1 MTFIVK
7 PLVTEKMTKITDK
20 SSVDKQLR
28 ALNPAAAQRLGAKE
42 EKISYTVKSKNKGER
57 QKEKTI
63 FTYTKPACRKYG
75 FIVKPEA
82 NKLEIKKEIE
92 ELYNVTVL
100 DVNTIKY
107 AGKRQSRYTRAGL
120 LRGQKNAYKK
130 AIVTLKAGGTF
141 EDITAS
147 VPEKSLVYGK
157 RSTGGRNNTGK
168 MTVRYRGGGHK
179 KKFRMI
185 DFKREKDGVPAV
197 VKTIEYDPNRSARIA
212 LLFYADGEK
221 RYIIAPNGLKVDAK
235 LMSGAEAAPEVGN
248 ALPLANIPVGTV
260 IHNIEL
266 RPGQG
271 AKLVR
276 SAGNFAQLTSREGDY
291 CVIKLPSGETRKVLS
306 ACKATVGAVGNSDHA
321 LEASGKAGRSR
332 WLGRRPHNRGVVMNP
347 VDHPMGGGEGRQSGG
362 HPRSRK
368 GLYAK
373 GLKTRAPKK
382 LSNKYIIERAN
393 KK

>member
-1 MTFIVK
+1 MAVRKFK
-7 PLVTEKMTKITDK
+7 PVT
-20 SSVDKQLR
+20 
-28 ALNPAAAQRLGAKE
+28 PGQRHKV
-42 EKISYTVKSKNKGER
+42 I
-57 QKEKTI
+57 
-63 FTYTKPACRKYG
+63 
-75 FIVKPEA
+75 
-82 NKLEIKKEIE
+82 
-92 ELYNVTVL
+92 
-100 DVNTIKY
+100 
-107 AGKRQSRYTRAGL
+107 
-120 LRGQKNAYKK
+120 
-130 AIVTLKAGGTF
+130 GTF
-141 EDITAS
+141 EEITAS
-147 VPEKSLVYGK
+147 VPEKSLVFGK

-168 MTVRYRGGGHK
+168 MTVRYMGGGHK
-179 KKFRMI
+179 RKYRLI

-221 RYIIAPNGLKVDAK
+221 RYIIAPNGLEVGAK

-271 AKLVR
+271 ALLVR
-276 SAGNFAQLTSREGDY
+276 SAGNFAQLTSREGSY
-291 CVIKLPSGETRKVLS
+291 CVIKLPSGETRQVLS
-306 ACKATVGAVGNSDHA
+306 ACKATIGSVGNSDHA
-321 LEASGKAGRSR
+321 LEQSGKDAAPEIGNTLPLANIPVGTVIHNIELRPGQGALLVRSAGNFAQLTSREGNYCVIKLPSGETRQILSACKATIGSVGNSDHALEQSGKAGRTR

-382 LSNKYIIERAN
+382 LSNKYIIERA